1 MLLLSTI
8 KESDFM
14 NIFFII
20 LAILVIYCILAYNY
34 LIKLKNYV
42 KEAFSTMDVY
52 LKKRWDLVPNLVEV
66 VKQYAL
72 HEKTVFNNITELR
85 AKSYS
90 EMNTKEKLDTNK
102 QLSQDLAQ
110 ILAIAENYPDL
121 KANKNFSELSSQLV
135 NIEDDIANARKY
147 YNGTTR
153 DFNTFVEMF
162 PSNIIANI
170 FGFKEEPMFEVEDSQ
185 RENVQINFED
195 K

>member
-1 MLLLSTI
+1 
-8 KESDFM
+8 M